1 MTHAEGC
8 LTFQDVAIDFTQEE
22 WECLDLSQRELYRDV
37 MLENYGNLA
46 SLGLISMLDLVT
58 FPEQLKDPRNIR
70 RMETTAIYPAMS
82 PQDTQNLMPKNP
94 ALEEVFPKGNL
105 GIYQIFHL
113 RNLNLMK
120 DRGYTRVNEKQRG
133 CFYGHKE
140 METVTHNANITGKRN
155 EQHESDW
162 EKHQLQSS
170 TSAEKCKCLRK
181 DFHPFLKHTCS
192 LKENVE
198 NLEDNLVSTA
208 NTHSE
213 QRLRLNIHSSVSE
226 HLQFNNECEN
236 SQSNQF
242 EGSVSRV
249 SLFFPQEIFSLH
261 SKMYNVDDNGRDA
274 IQPSLFNTYRD
285 MVNTQQLSIYNKM
298 SLTLSKSSSSNNYKN
313 IYGGLR
319 RYSGNETRYTV
330 EGDSN
335 LMKHQGPESSN
346 KDSKSNK
353 CRNTF
358 DQMSGFSLDKSICT
372 GERTC
377 SEYSK
382 VSNHCSDLS
391 QQDTVQNPQ
400 KENKC
405 KIREKVFS
413 KSSSLSRHRKLH
425 TRRKPVK
432 CTECSKA
439 FNCHSLLTRH
449 QRIHAGEKPYKCAEC
464 SKAFTYNSE
473 LIEHQRIHTGEK
485 PYICKECNKAF
496 RCSFFLTRHQR
507 IHAGEKPYK
516 CTECSKAFTYNSEL
530 IEHQRIHTG
539 EKPYICK
546 ECNKAF
552 RCSSFLRRHQRIHTG
567 EKPYKCTI
575 CGKAFTYN
583 SYLTQHRRIHTG
595 EKPYKCTECSE
606 AFISSSYL
614 THHQRIHTGEKP
626 YICKECNK
634 AFHRCAAL
642 TRHHRIHT
650 GEKPYKC
657 KECGKAFIRSSTLTQ
672 HHRIHTGDRRYKC
685 AECGKAFMK
694 CSHLNYHRRTHTGER
709 PYKCTECGKAFY
721 QNSCL
726 TQHRR
731 IHTGERPYEC
741 TECGKAFGRSAY
753 LTKSENTHWRETL
766 VMEQ

>member
-1 MTHAEGC
+1 MTPSEGR

-22 WECLDLSQRELYRDV
+22 WECLDLSQRKLYRDV

-46 SLGLISMLDLVT
+46 SLGLVSVLDLVT
-58 FPEQLKDPRNIR
+58 FLEQLKDPRNIR
-70 RMETTAIYPAMS
+70 RMETTAIYPAVS

-105 GIYQIFHL
+105 GIYQLFHL

-120 DRGYTRVNEKQRG
+120 DLEYTRVNERQRG

-155 EQHESDW
+155 EQRESNW

-170 TSAEKCKCLRK
+170 TSAKKCKCLRK

-213 QRLRLNIHSSVSE
+213 QWLQLNIHSSVSE

-330 EGDSN
+330 ERDSN
-335 LMKHQGPESSN
+335 LMKHQGPKSSN

-358 DQMSGFSLDKSICT
+358 DQMSGFSLDKSTCA

-382 VSNHCSDLS
+382 VSNHCSELT

-405 KIREKVFS
+405 KIHEKVFS
-413 KSSSLSRHRKLH
+413 KSSSPSRHRKIH
-425 TRRKPVK
+425 TGRKSFK

-439 FNCHSLLTRH
+439 FNCHSLLT
-449 QRIHAGEKPYKCAEC
+449 Q
-464 SKAFTYNSE
+464 
-473 LIEHQRIHTGEK
+473 
-485 PYICKECNKAF
+485 
-496 RCSFFLTRHQR
+496 HQR

-552 RCSSFLRRHQRIHTG
+552 RRSSFLSRHQRIHTG
-567 EKPYKCTI
+567 EKPYKCTV
-575 CGKAFTYN
+575 CGKAFTDY
-583 SYLTQHRRIHTG
+583 SHLTQHRRIHTG

-642 TRHHRIHT
+642 TRHLRIHT

-657 KECGKAFIRSSTLTQ
+657 KECGKAFITNSALTQ
-672 HHRIHTGDRRYKC
+672 HHRIHTGDRPYKC
-685 AECGKAFMK
+685 TECGKAFITRSNLTEHQRM
-694 CSHLNYHRRTHTGER
+694 HTGER
-709 PYKCTECGKAFY
+709 PYKCTECGKAFNH
-721 QNSCL
+721 NSSL

-741 TECGKAFGRSAY
+741 AECGKAFGRSDY
-753 LTKSENTHWRETL
+753 LTKHLRTHTGEKP
-766 VMEQ
+766 

>member
-1 MTHAEGC
+1 
-8 LTFQDVAIDFTQEE
+8 
-22 WECLDLSQRELYRDV
+22 
-37 MLENYGNLA
+37 
-46 SLGLISMLDLVT
+46 
-58 FPEQLKDPRNIR
+58 
-70 RMETTAIYPAMS
+70 MS

-170 TSAEKCKCLRK
+170 TSAKKCKCLRK

-213 QRLRLNIHSSVSE
+213 QRLQLNIHSSVSE

-358 DQMSGFSLDKSICT
+358 DQMSGFSLDKTTCPE
-372 GERTC
+372 ERIC
-377 SEYSK
+377 SEYGQ
-382 VSNHCSDLS
+382 VSNQSSELI
-391 QQDTVQNPQ
+391 QQHTVQNPQ
-400 KENKC
+400 KENQC
-405 KIREKVFS
+405 KICGKVFS
-413 KSSSLSRHRKLH
+413 KSCHLSRHNKIH
-425 TRRKPVK
+425 TGRKPFK
-432 CTECSKA
+432 CTECSKV
-439 FNCHSLLTRH
+439 FNLRSLLT
-449 QRIHAGEKPYKCAEC
+449 K
-464 SKAFTYNSE
+464 
-473 LIEHQRIHTGEK
+473 HQRIHTGER
-485 PYICKECNKAF
+485 PF
-496 RCSFFLTRHQR
+496 
-507 IHAGEKPYK
+507 K
-516 CTECSKAFTYNSEL
+516 CTE
-530 IEHQRIHTG
+530 
-539 EKPYICK
+539 
-546 ECNKAF
+546 
-552 RCSSFLRRHQRIHTG
+552 
-567 EKPYKCTI
+567 

-583 SYLTQHRRIHTG
+583 SHLTQHLRIHT
-595 EKPYKCTECSE
+595 
-606 AFISSSYL
+606 
-614 THHQRIHTGEKP
+614 
-626 YICKECNK
+626 
-634 AFHRCAAL
+634 
-642 TRHHRIHT
+642 
-650 GEKPYKC
+650 
-657 KECGKAFIRSSTLTQ
+657 
-672 HHRIHTGDRRYKC
+672 
-685 AECGKAFMK
+685 
-694 CSHLNYHRRTHTGER
+694 
-709 PYKCTECGKAFY
+709 
-721 QNSCL
+721 
-726 TQHRR
+726 
-731 IHTGERPYEC
+731 
-741 TECGKAFGRSAY
+741 
-753 LTKSENTHWRETL
+753 
-766 VMEQ
+766 